1 VLLVDFLSIWSN
13 ERSGCPMAGRFFVR
27 MACWGALSWAA
38 TRLPA
43 ATAQAHDFERVAA
56 ERLQT
61 YQYVEFPQYVRELDR
76 QLEQARAEVRF
87 WSDRVANYR
96 PLTRFGKYSAAYG
109 AEQRDELWLLEAR
122 QHLARLQEQ
131 RQLLWRHHQ
140 AHVAALLREA
150 AAARR

>member
-1 VLLVDFLSIWSN
+1 
-13 ERSGCPMAGRFFVR
+13 M
-27 MACWGALSWAA
+27 
-38 TRLPA
+38 
-43 ATAQAHDFERVAA
+43 QAHELERVAA

-96 PLTRFGKYSAAYG
+96 SLTRFGKYSAAYG

>member
-1 VLLVDFLSIWSN
+1 
-13 ERSGCPMAGRFFVR
+13 MAGRFSVR
-27 MACWGALSWAA
+27 ITLWGALAWVA
-38 TRLPA
+38 TCVPA
-43 ATAQAHDFERVAA
+43 ATTQAHDLERLAA

-76 QLEQARAEVRF
+76 ALEQARAEVRF

-122 QHLARLQEQ
+122 QRLDRLQDE
-131 RQLLWRHHQ
+131 RLLLWRRHQ
-140 AHVAALLREA
+140 TQIAALLREA